1 MNCRRM
7 RRSAFRPVLLAALLL
22 SVFAAAVCAGDQI
35 VYNKYNIHVQDQIDR
50 KGNHHYAASYAN
62 YTDPGAGHRIIPA
75 GTPLIVKKKSRKEI
89 VFLTQKDNLRI
100 EFEYHEPRMGMSVDK
115 YLELIT
121 SSAPVSLSNFSRE
134 DRKGIEG
141 GKAYAG
147 MTREGVLTALGYPAA
162 HRTPSLDAGTWIYW
176 TNRFR
181 TLAVD
186 FDAKGRV
193 TKVTE

>member
-1 MNCRRM
+1 MNSRRM
-7 RRSAFRPVLLAALLL
+7 VRSFLPALLGTMLL
-22 SVFAAAVCAGDQI
+22 SIFSGPVNAGDKI

-62 YTDPGAGHRIIPA
+62 YTNPGAGHMIIPA

-121 SSAPVSLSNFSRE
+121 SSEPTSLSKFSGA
-134 DRKGIEG
+134 DLKGIKE
-141 GKAYAG
+141 GKAHVG
-147 MTREGVLTALGYPAA
+147 MTKEGVLTALGYPAV

-176 TNRFR
+176 TNRFG
-181 TLAVD
+181 TLSVD
-186 FDAKGRV
+186 FDAKGKV
-193 TKVTE
+193 TKVTN